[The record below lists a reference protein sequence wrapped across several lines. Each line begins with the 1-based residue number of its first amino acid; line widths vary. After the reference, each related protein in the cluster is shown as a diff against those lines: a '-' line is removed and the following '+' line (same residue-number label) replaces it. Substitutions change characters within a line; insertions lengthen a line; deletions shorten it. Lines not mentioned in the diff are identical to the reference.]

1 MIPFP
6 NISTSPDDADSD
18 PTNELQNISLT
29 ANALELENGGSYQ
42 SLADSDINVTLY
54 PNPADKFVTIEIN
67 HINNTNLGNEKS
79 IVLNDLA
86 GREILREKY
95 SNNPIKMNIDN
106 IENGLYLINIII
118 NDRMVTKKLVI
129 N

>member
-54 PNPADKFVTIEIN
+54 PNPADKFVTIEIKQSAK
-67 HINNTNLGNEKS
+67 EKTDS
-79 IVLNDLA
+79 KKVISLNDCM
-86 GREILREKY
+86 GRGLIHKTIHDNFINLDLR
-95 SNNPIKMNIDN
+95 NLDP
-106 IENGLYLINIII
+106 GLY
-118 NDRMVTKKLVI
+118 VI
-129 N
+129 NVIFNDKKIYKQLIKN